1 MNKTATQLRNQLFE
15 KYFEV
20 QDGIELSKLMQAI
33 KPITN
38 TWKQLFELLKQ
49 NVEDFDIFDNI
60 EIIRQIENQ
69 GNQYLMIK
77 FRIWKYLIL
86 DLKTKQILNKDEV
99 VSLFSVDFFIEHF
112 AEVATK
118 KKNYTVFYHFFEYS
132 GNIYDLIDFYMQE
145 QKTLNLPNKVSYRIN
160 IGKAYTYLS
169 VNLTNGYVQLRFQ
182 TPSQSLYEF
191 LHLDADLMPWGM
203 QDAQSR
209 IGVEKMNEM
218 FERIKSVKIP
228 ITCIPDELYQ
238 ALLLPNQAQDSI
250 SPDIQKQK
258 CMQ

>member
-1 MNKTATQLRNQLFE
+1 M
-15 KYFEV
+15 
-20 QDGIELSKLMQAI
+20 
-33 KPITN
+33 
-38 TWKQLFELLKQ
+38 
-49 NVEDFDIFDNI
+49 
-60 EIIRQIENQ
+60 
-69 GNQYLMIK
+69 
-77 FRIWKYLIL
+77 IL
-86 DLKTKQILNKDEV
+86 DLKTKQILNEGEV
-99 VSLFSVDFFIEHF
+99 VALFSEDFFIKHF

-169 VNLTNGYVQLRFQ
+169 VNLTNGYVQLGFQ

-191 LHLDADLMPWGM
+191 LHLNADLIPWGM

-209 IGVEKMNEM
+209 IGVEKMDEM
-218 FERIKSVKIP
+218 FERIKSAKIP
-228 ITCIPDELYQ
+228 VSCIPTSLYEFVLSQ
-238 ALLLPNQAQDSI
+238 NVGQDSI
-250 SPDIQKQK
+250 SPDSQKQK